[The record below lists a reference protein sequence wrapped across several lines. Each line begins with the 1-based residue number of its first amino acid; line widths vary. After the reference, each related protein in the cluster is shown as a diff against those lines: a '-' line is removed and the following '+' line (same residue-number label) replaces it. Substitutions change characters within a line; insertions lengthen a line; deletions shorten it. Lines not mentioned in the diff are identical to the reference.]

1 MTPTEMEYI
10 LNNNITLIYD
20 SREHQT
26 AALEKRLRAVG
37 FKNKREALKF
47 GDYTVEYINGNITVN
62 LQNEIVVERKMSLD
76 EICGN
81 FTRGRKRFE
90 REFEKAIAAGAKVH
104 LIIENGSYEKILNG
118 DYRSRLNSNSLYS
131 SLIAFC
137 DRYNITV
144 HFCKPETTAVLI
156 KKIFYHHI
164 RNKLMKEIELP
175 G

>member
-26 AALEKRLRAVG
+26 AALEKRLRAAG
-37 FKNKREALKF
+37 FKHRREALKF
-47 GDYTVEYINGNITVN
+47 GDYTAEYVIGDKVFN

-81 FTRGRKRFE
+81 FTKGRKRFE

-104 LIIENGSYEKILNG
+104 LIIENGSYEKILDG

-137 DRYNITV
+137 DRYNITI
-144 HFCKPETTAVLI
+144 HFCKPDTTPTLLR
-156 KKIFYHHI
+156 KIFYYHI
-164 RNKLMKEIELP
+164 RNKLMKEINLP